1 MNTDNYS
8 DDDIRDILSLKNIAV
23 VGMSKNPEKDAHRI
37 PKYLLDQ
44 GYNIIP
50 VNPTADE
57 ILGRKCYKSI
67 KDVPGEIDVLNI
79 FRPSEF
85 MPGIVDEAIER
96 GKIKAVWM
104 QLGTGNEQAEKKAEE
119 NGIKAVSNRCIMVEH
134 KRLLGNWN

>member
-44 GYNIIP
+44 RYNIIP

-85 MPGIVDEAIER
+85 MPGIVDEVIER
-96 GKIKAVWM
+96 GNVKAVWM

-134 KRLLGNWN
+134 KRLLGNWS